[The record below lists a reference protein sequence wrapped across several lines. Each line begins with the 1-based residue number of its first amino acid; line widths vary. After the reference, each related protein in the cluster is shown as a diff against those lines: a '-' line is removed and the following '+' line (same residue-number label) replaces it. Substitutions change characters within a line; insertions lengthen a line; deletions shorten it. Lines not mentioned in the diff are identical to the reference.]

1 MLLFNFRAGG
11 QACRHPHLEVN
22 SPEIM
27 KFIKSVPPIQC
38 GNDTDWVKVNGSTVF
53 ITDEARARHG
63 DIQCAF
69 TGQFKWKDIQYP
81 LI

>member
-1 MLLFNFRAGG
+1 MLLFNLRAGG
-11 QACRHPHLEVN
+11 QACRHPHLEVH

-27 KFIKSVPPIQC
+27 KFIKSVPPVRC
-38 GNDTDWVKVNGSTVF
+38 GEDSDWVKVNGSTAF

-69 TGQFKWKDIQYP
+69 TG
-81 LI
+81 

>member
-1 MLLFNFRAGG
+1 
-11 QACRHPHLEVN
+11 
-22 SPEIM
+22 M
-27 KFIKSVPPIQC
+27 KFIKSVPPFQC
-38 GNDTDWVKVNGSTVF
+38 GDNIDWVRVNGSTIF

-69 TGQFKWKDIQYP
+69 TGQLKKQGILYP